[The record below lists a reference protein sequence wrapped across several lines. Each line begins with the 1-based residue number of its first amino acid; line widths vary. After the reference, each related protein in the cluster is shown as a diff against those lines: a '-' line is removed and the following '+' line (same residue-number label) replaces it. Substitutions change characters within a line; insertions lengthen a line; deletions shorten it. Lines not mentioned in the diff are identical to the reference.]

1 MVGMSSNVIQ
11 PLPSRMQYPVW
22 EKVLKS
28 SGINED
34 EIQMIVEK
42 IKLAY
47 ISWNKNAFPGAIGNV
62 FRSIDG
68 GEKWHKFSTG
78 AHIIT
83 YIAIDPTSPTN
94 LYIGTNFGLVKSTN
108 GGGN

>member
-1 MVGMSSNVIQ
+1 MVVMSSNVIQ
-11 PLPSRMQYPVW
+11 PLLSRMQYPIW

-47 ISWNKNAFPGAIGNV
+47 ISWNKNAFPGAIGN
-62 FRSIDG
+62 
-68 GEKWHKFSTG
+68 
-78 AHIIT
+78 
-83 YIAIDPTSPTN
+83 TN
-94 LYIGTNFGLVKSTN
+94 LTTNSFVALAIEQCVTR
-108 GGGN
+108 